1 MRAKDFPC
9 TYLFLPLALRKPTKS
24 DLLLLIDK
32 VVDNLPGWKT
42 SLMNKA
48 GRLIIVRVV
57 LSTIPIY
64 LMIAMDLPKWVLK
77 ATDKK
82 RRGFFLCKGRENANG
97 VTILCHGKRFNALFS
112 LGDLA
117 FITLKI
123 WDGHSVSNGCGHQR
137 QMMRSVFAKVWL
149 CKFHLM
155 LKCSLTLPSRR

>member
-82 RRGFFLCKGRENANG
+82 RRGFFVQG
-97 VTILCHGKRFNALFS
+97 
-112 LGDLA
+112 
-117 FITLKI
+117 
-123 WDGHSVSNGCGHQR
+123 
-137 QMMRSVFAKVWL
+137 
-149 CKFHLM
+149 
-155 LKCSLTLPSRR
+155 P